1 MKIWETTIEVT
12 TCNGREKADPIS
24 IKRGILQGDSFCVT
38 LFIMSLNPIAWYL
51 RSTEQMFGDIGLKWG
66 LGKCAAVNIKRGKI
80 GQEQTQM
87 PISHTEFIPL
97 LQNSDHHK
105 FLGKQENATHLEEIV
120 TREASK
126 EYLRRCA
133 VIWSSPLTIPRKIAS
148 TNNFAVPAVQYQM
161 WSSMWRMEDIRK
173 LDRDTQKLI
182 KTNKAMHHQKSNAS
196 LYLQKSKGGRGLME
210 VESVYKL
217 TKIKVAHYVSLAEDP
232 RLNLVRMADE
242 RNHAKKLPSINT
254 TAYNY
259 ANELGI
265 RMTLDPVDK
274 VTTITFNGETKI
286 VKLAHPKVL
295 NSILKK
301 ASSEKTLTDFRNQP
315 WLSNL
320 SVKQENESNIHQP
333 SLIALN
339 YWRNVPDL
347 VFSVNQAIRQQLVN
361 TKTYQK
367 GKLKYQIEN
376 ITCRMCNVEQ
386 ETVPHIMCGCSSIAQ
401 STYKS
406 RHDKML
412 RPLYHFILNKYGFE
426 ESEINKSWYQQ
437 SLPQPVWRIKKRKFI
452 GISTIMLPI
461 AHRTTQINQTLLF
474 LTKKITSGLSSR
486 GQCAILEKSKKE
498 NCISKLNTQSSE
510 QKSRD
515 FTK

>member
-1 MKIWETTIEVT
+1 MIKIIEKIVKTWETTIEVT

-24 IKRGILQGDSFCVT
+24 IKRGILQGDSFCIT
-38 LFIMSLNPIAWYL
+38 LFIISLNPIAWYL
-51 RSTEQMFGDIGLKWG
+51 RSTEGYSLSSSPMLKITHILFVDDLKTYHKSESKAAVISSKLKQMFGDIGLKWG
-66 LGKCAAVNIKRGKI
+66 LGNCAAVNIKRGKI

-97 LQNSDHHK
+97 LQNSDHYQ
-105 FLGKQENATHLEEIV
+105 FLRKQENTAHLEEIV

-126 EYLRRCA
+126 KYLRHCA
-133 VIWSSPLTIPRKIAS
+133 VIWSSPLTIPSKKAS

-173 LDRDTQKLI
+173 LDRDTRKLI
-182 KTNKAMHHQKSNAS
+182 KNNKAMHHQESNAS
-196 LYLQKSKGGRGLME
+196 LYLQKSKRGRGLME

-217 TKIKVAHYVSLAEDP
+217 TKLKVAHYVSLADDP
-232 RLNLVRMADE
+232 RLNVVQMADE

-286 VKLAHPKVL
+286 VKLAYPKAL

-301 ASSEKTLTDFRNQP
+301 ASSEKTLTEFRNQP

-320 SVKQENESNIHQP
+320 SVKQENEPNIHQQ

-339 YWRNVPDL
+339 D
-347 VFSVNQAIRQQLVN
+347 
-361 TKTYQK
+361 
-367 GKLKYQIEN
+367 
-376 ITCRMCNVEQ
+376 
-386 ETVPHIMCGCSSIAQ
+386 
-401 STYKS
+401 
-406 RHDKML
+406 
-412 RPLYHFILNKYGFE
+412 
-426 ESEINKSWYQQ
+426 
-437 SLPQPVWRIKKRKFI
+437 
-452 GISTIMLPI
+452 
-461 AHRTTQINQTLLF
+461 
-474 LTKKITSGLSSR
+474 
-486 GQCAILEKSKKE
+486 
-498 NCISKLNTQSSE
+498 
-510 QKSRD
+510 
-515 FTK
+515 